1 MDYIAAVSAWIWGP
15 PMLILLVGGGL
26 WLNIRL
32 GFFPIRYFPFIVKE
46 TFGRILTKPTGEGT
60 ISPFQAA
67 CSALASTIGGSN
79 IIGVPVAIAFGGPGA
94 VFWMWVTAL
103 IGFATKFSEI
113 ALGLKYREKN
123 EEGTYVGGPMYYLNK
138 GLGLPFLGAVYAF
151 FLMIE
156 LVPSISTQ
164 TVNVVQTASSVGI
177 PNVVTGLVVTTL
189 VGLVVVGGIKRI
201 AQVTS
206 RLVPFMAVLY
216 ICTALVIILLN
227 VGRLPG
233 VFFMIFEHAFSP
245 TAALGGFA
253 GSSIAATL
261 RWGVARGC
269 YSNEAGMGT
278 ASIAHAAAVTD
289 HPARQAMWGVFG
301 IMVDTMIICTIT
313 AFVVLVTDVWTV
325 VPPGEA
331 GSMTALAFQQLLGE
345 GLGGGIVT
353 ICLMLFV
360 ISTIIVVIFFGE
372 KQAEYLFGIRFSKVM
387 RGVHLLAILAG
398 SMIELEFL
406 YQFLDIFLATIILPN
421 MIGLVLMSGQ
431 VKEMKDEFLKSVQRS
446 VR

>member
-1 MDYIAAVSAWIWGP
+1 MNFVAAVSAWIWGP
-15 PMLILLVGGGL
+15 PMMLLLVGGGL
-26 WLNIRL
+26 WLTIRL
-32 GFFPIRYFPFIVKE
+32 DFFTIRYFPFIIRE
-46 TFGRILTKPTGEGT
+46 TFGKIFAKQDGEGT
-60 ISPFQAA
+60 ISPFQAV

-103 IGFATKFSEI
+103 IGCATKYAEI

-123 EEGTYVGGPMYYLNK
+123 EEGTYVGGPMYYLSK
-138 GLGLPFLGAVYAF
+138 GLGLPFLGAIYAF
-151 FLMIE
+151 FLMVE
-156 LVPSISTQ
+156 LIPSISTQ
-164 TVNVVQTASSVGI
+164 TVNVVQTAASVGV
-177 PNVVTGLVVTTL
+177 PDLVTGLTLMTL

-206 RLVPFMAVLY
+206 RLVPFMALLY
-216 ICTALVIILLN
+216 VFTAFVIILLN
-227 VGRLPG
+227 AEKLPG
-233 VFFMIFEHAFSP
+233 VVLLIFEHAFSP

-289 HPARQAMWGVFG
+289 YAGRQAMWGVFG
-301 IMVDTMIICTIT
+301 IMLDTMIICTTT
-313 AFVVLVTDVWTV
+313 ALVVLVTDVWTV
-325 VPPGEA
+325 VPAGEA
-331 GSMTALAFQQLLGE
+331 GSKPSLAFQQLLGE
-345 GLGGGIVT
+345 GFGGGIVT

-360 ISTIIVVIFFGE
+360 ISTIIVIIFFGE

-387 RGVHLLAILAG
+387 RGVYLLAILAG
-398 SMIELEFL
+398 SMIDLEFL
-406 YQFLDIFLATIILPN
+406 YQFLDIFLATIVVPN
-421 MIGLVLMSGQ
+421 VIGLVLMSGQ
-431 VKEMKDEFLKSVQRS
+431 VRAIKNEFLSSIRS
-446 VR
+446 T

>member
-1 MDYIAAVSAWIWGP
+1 MNLVAAVSAWIWGP
-15 PMLILLVGGGL
+15 PMMILLVGGGL
-26 WLNIRL
+26 WLNIRID
-32 GFFPIRYFPFIVKE
+32 FFPIRYFPFIIRE

-94 VFWMWVTAL
+94 IFWMWVTAL
-103 IGFATKFSEI
+103 VGFATKFSEI

-123 EEGTYVGGPMYYLNK
+123 KEGTYVGGPMYYLAK
-138 GLGLPFLGAVYAF
+138 GSGLPFLGSVYAF

-164 TVNVVQTASSVGI
+164 SVNVVQTAASVGI
-177 PNVVTGLVVTTL
+177 PNVVTGLVVTTI
-189 VGLVVVGGIKRI
+189 VGLVVIGGIKRI

-206 RLVPFMAVLY
+206 RLVPFMALLY
-216 ICTALVIILLN
+216 ICTALVIILIN
-227 VGRLPG
+227 IDKLPG
-233 VFFMIFEHAFSP
+233 VFLMIFQHAFSP
-245 TAALGGFA
+245 TAAFGGFA
-253 GSSIAATL
+253 GASIAATL

-289 HPARQAMWGVFG
+289 HPTRQAMWGVFG
-301 IMVDTMIICTIT
+301 IMVDTMIICTTT
-313 AFVVLVTDVWTV
+313 ALVILVTDVWTT
-325 VPPGEA
+325 VPAAQA
-331 GSMTALAFQQLLGE
+331 GSMPALAFQQLLGN

-353 ICLMLFV
+353 ICLLLFV

-372 KQAEYLFGIRFSKVM
+372 KQAEYLFGIGFSKVM
-387 RGVHLLAILAG
+387 RGVYLAAIMAG
-398 SMIELEFL
+398 SVIELEFL
-406 YQFLDIFLATIILPN
+406 YQFLDILLATIVVPN
-421 MIGLVLMSGQ
+421 MIGMVLMAGQ
-431 VKEMKDEFLKSVQRS
+431 VKEMKDEFLDSLKSS
-446 VR
+446 